1 MTRGRYLWL
10 ILAWAGLPAAA
21 RAHGD
26 SSGFTA
32 DARPRSWGE
41 LGQTWGFEWP
51 VVVPLVV
58 TGAVYAL
65 GVWRMWRKAGAGRGI
80 RPAEVA
86 CFAGGWLALA
96 VALVSP
102 LHPWGN
108 VLFSAH
114 MAQHELLML
123 AAAPLLVLSKPVVAT
138 LTAVPATWARW
149 LSGWTRAGWWQGT
162 WAVVSGLMFAGV
174 AHAVVLWVW
183 HVPVLF
189 RAALHSG
196 VVHAAQHLTFTLSAV
211 LFWWA
216 LLHGPGKAFGYGAG
230 VLYLF
235 ATTLH
240 TGLLGAL
247 LTIAPTVWYPEYL
260 ATTAPWGLT
269 PLEDQQIGGLIMW
282 VPACSVYIV
291 AALALFA
298 AWLRAAD
305 AGGRWPSPALVAP
318 EGSTR

>member
-1 MTRGRYLWL
+1 VPTV
-10 ILAWAGLPAAA
+10 AW
-21 RAHGD
+21 AHGD
-26 SSGFTA
+26 SSAFTA

-41 LGQTWGFEWP
+41 LWQTWGFEWP

-58 TGAVYAL
+58 TGAVYMI
-65 GVWRMWRKAGAGRGI
+65 GVWRMWRKAGVGRGI
-80 RPAEVA
+80 RPREAA
-86 CFAGGWLALA
+86 CFAGGWLAMG

-123 AAAPLLVLSKPVVAT
+123 AAAPLLVLSKPIVAT
-138 LTAVPATWARW
+138 LTALPGAWARR
-149 LSGWTRAGWWQGT
+149 LSGWARAGWWRPLG
-162 WAVVSGLMFAGV
+162 GLMFAGV

-183 HVPVLF
+183 HAPVLF
-189 RAALHSG
+189 RATLHSG
-196 VVHAAQHLTFTLSAV
+196 VVHAIQHVTFVLSAV

-216 LLHGPGKAFGYGAG
+216 LLHGPGKAFGYGTG

-247 LTIAPTVWYPEYL
+247 LAVAPTVWYPEYL

-269 PLEDQQIGGLIMW
+269 PLEDQQVGGLVMW
-282 VPACSVYIV
+282 VPACSVYVV

-298 AWLRAAD
+298 AWMRAAD
-305 AGGRWPSPALVAP
+305 ASARWPARALAAS
-318 EGSTR
+318 EGATR